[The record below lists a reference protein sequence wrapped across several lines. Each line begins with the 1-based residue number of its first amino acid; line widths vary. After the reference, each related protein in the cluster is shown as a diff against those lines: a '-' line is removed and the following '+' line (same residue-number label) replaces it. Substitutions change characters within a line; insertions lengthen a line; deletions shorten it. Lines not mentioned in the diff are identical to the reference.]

1 MFERGFWKPEIHMV
15 LWVWHV
21 ISVCVSS
28 LSLPKTWP
36 TSEGS
41 LEDTTIY
48 ADELFDKG
56 LTSCTFVCGDEVFS
70 CCCHNFHNLYM
81 ALFGD
86 IQMCFI

>member
-1 MFERGFWKPEIHMV
+1 MFETGFGNQEIHMV

-21 ISVCVSS
+21 TSVRVSS

-48 ADELFDKG
+48 AGELFDKG

-70 CCCHNFHNLYM
+70 CCCHNYHSLYM
-81 ALFGD
+81 ALLGD
-86 IQMCFI
+86 IQMHLI